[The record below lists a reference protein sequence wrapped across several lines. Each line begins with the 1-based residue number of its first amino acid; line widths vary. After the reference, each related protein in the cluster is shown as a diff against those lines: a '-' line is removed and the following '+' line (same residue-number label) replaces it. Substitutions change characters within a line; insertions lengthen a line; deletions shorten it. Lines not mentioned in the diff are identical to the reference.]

1 MRLESHSDKFVFTDI
16 ILVDIVGFSK
26 LGNKKQY
33 DLVASFNKLNKK
45 TIKLITG
52 GKSMVLDF
60 IPTGD
65 GFYILLDPEYQGN
78 GLLLSLS
85 LKNMAR
91 KFKRDIPYFEGIRIA
106 VHSGYL
112 IKVEDIRGN
121 TNYLGDGLNQCARY
135 LNYRIYPDHPF
146 YDEGGF
152 MIVSESHLSSFRKKH
167 EENPAI
173 QNALKLLG
181 FQRSQKIEFK
191 DKHGFTHVGYL
202 VKTIKDDVIVLD
214 KQMSKKKRVE
224 IATTIGEYD
233 EQVVRS
239 RGKLK
244 AYEEKLALFQQ
255 ELADAEKVY
264 NETKEHI
271 DDLTEKI
278 KRLDLLEIEDPKQ
291 GSEIKKQRN
300 VYRLALQNA
309 KATFVTAEPCY
320 KQLKER
326 EQETLQLLQSL
337 VKRENE
343 IIIKRHKKLQQD
355 RKQLERGR

>member
-1 MRLESHSDKFVFTDI
+1 MGERTDKFVFTDI

-65 GFYILLDPEYQGN
+65 GFYILLEPEYQGK

-152 MIVSESHLSSFRKKH
+152 MIVSESHLSSFAKKH
-167 EENPAI
+167 EGNQAI

-191 DKHGFTHVGYL
+191 DKHGFTHVGFL

-214 KQMSKKKRVE
+214 KQMTKKKRVE
-224 IATTIGEYD
+224 IASTIGEYD
-233 EQVVRS
+233 AQVMHS

-244 AYEEKLALFQQ
+244 EYEEKLAIFQR
-255 ELADAEKVY
+255 EFLDAEKIY
-264 NETKEHI
+264 RETKEQV
-271 DDLTEKI
+271 DTLTENI
-278 KRLDLLEIEDPKQ
+278 RALDLLEIEDPKQ
-291 GSEIKKQRN
+291 SPEIKKQRN

-309 KATFVTAEPCY
+309 KTALVTAEPRY
-320 KQLKER
+320 KQYQEK

-337 VKRENE
+337 IKRENE

-355 RKQLERGR
+355 RKQLERGL